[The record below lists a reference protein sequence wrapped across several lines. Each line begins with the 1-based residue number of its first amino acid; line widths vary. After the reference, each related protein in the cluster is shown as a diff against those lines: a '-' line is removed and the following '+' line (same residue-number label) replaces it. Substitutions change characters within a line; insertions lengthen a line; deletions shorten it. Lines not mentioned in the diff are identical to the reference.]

1 MKGSTNCDEV
11 NADGEKTPDEQS
23 DTSISNI
30 GAGKCRIAP
39 ALNLP
44 NS

>member
-23 DTSISNI
+23 DTSISDI
-30 GAGKCRIAP
+30 GAGEMPDCPGTQSA
-39 ALNLP
+39 
-44 NS
+44 